1 MWGNRVVCYDVS
13 LFTNEFHFSSLL
25 YQLYY
30 FGSIKLQ
37 FSLRA
42 HQRRFSSFF
51 FQSIQLNLAGPV
63 CSASH
68 QNLTKFWLALPIDA
82 WGLVFVKV
90 ECDHQPIADFLWLPQ
105 ICWDSGEINFLVAPF
120 PPPLF
125 KVFPIIHTYYVLS
138 KNSKQLFIFLSHSQ
152 HSPSD
157 YSHSQTTSNL
167 RLLPNY
173 SHSYYPIW
181 RLVSE
186 YSQTTPILT
195 TPFEGYQSQ
204 NTLSF

>member
-1 MWGNRVVCYDVS
+1 MGNNVIYYSLYCLQTTSYFGKMWGNRVVCYDVS
-13 LFTNEFHFSSLL
+13 LFTNEFHFGSLL

-51 FQSIQLNLAGPV
+51 FQSILLNLAEPV

-68 QNLTKFWLALPIDA
+68 QNLTKFWLALLIDA
-82 WGLVFVKV
+82 WGLVFVKL

-125 KVFPIIHTYYVLS
+125 KVFPVFLIINFFCVT
-138 KNSKQLFIFLSHSQ
+138 
-152 HSPSD
+152 
-157 YSHSQTTSNL
+157 
-167 RLLPNY
+167 LPLIIY
-173 SHSYYPIW
+173 LMS
-181 RLVSE
+181 V
-186 YSQTTPILT
+186 
-195 TPFEGYQSQ
+195 EGVDDW
-204 NTLSF
+204 